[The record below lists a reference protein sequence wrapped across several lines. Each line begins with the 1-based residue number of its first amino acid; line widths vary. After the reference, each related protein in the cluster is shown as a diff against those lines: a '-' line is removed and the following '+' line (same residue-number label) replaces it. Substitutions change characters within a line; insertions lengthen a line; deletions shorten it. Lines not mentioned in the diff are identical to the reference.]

1 MMKRE
6 ILKALKVYYKE
17 VYQYKHEKE
26 PEKTKRVIKEGCKT

>member
-6 ILKALKVYYKE
+6 ILKALKMYYKE

-26 PEKTKRVIKEGCKT
+26 PEKTKRVIKKGCKT